1 MLDKKY
7 LEIFK
12 EIYCK
17 KEKKI
22 NLKDYGSD
30 EDRIIIFPETIKIF
44 KDLLK
49 KNINNYRYMKK
60 LEECV
65 NNNFLMEPENKIIE
79 EN

>member
-1 MLDKKY
+1 M
-7 LEIFK
+7 
-12 EIYCK
+12 
-17 KEKKI
+17 
-22 NLKDYGSD
+22 KDYGSD
-30 EDRIIIFPETIKIF
+30 EDRIIIFPEKIKIF